1 MIIQRLKEPIS
12 KGTESAPHNRYASA
26 PGLSDLSQVSW
37 QVDIQWF
44 WKHILGNCR
53 RENTIGWLAPDVG
66 ILAATGPFARHDLF
80 KGLPG
85 FPTNSI

>member
-1 MIIQRLKEPIS
+1 MDQ
-12 KGTESAPHNRYASA
+12 
-26 PGLSDLSQVSW
+26 SDISQVIGRA
-37 QVDIQWF
+37 DILRF

-53 RENTIGWLAPDVG
+53 RENTLGWLAPDVG

-85 FPTNSI
+85 FEANSV

>member
-1 MIIQRLKEPIS
+1 MSVGTQQNLKNAE
-12 KGTESAPHNRYASA
+12 K
-26 PGLSDLSQVSW
+26 SDISQVFW
-37 QVDIQWF
+37 QADILCF

-85 FPTNSI
+85 FPANSI